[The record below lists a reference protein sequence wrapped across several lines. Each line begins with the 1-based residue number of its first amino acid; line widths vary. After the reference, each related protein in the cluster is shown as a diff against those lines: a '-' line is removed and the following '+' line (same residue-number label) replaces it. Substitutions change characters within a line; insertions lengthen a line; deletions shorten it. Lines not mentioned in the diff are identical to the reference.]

1 LANASNGPVMIGF
14 VNANY
19 VPATSTPN
27 GAFLATPL
35 NYTSISAL
43 RTRLA
48 AINGALYTSAML
60 DIMSVNDMVY
70 ALRMNDDKTTISN
83 YQP

>member
-1 LANASNGPVMIGF
+1 MANSSNGPVNLGF
-14 VNANY
+14 VNATWVAPSGSNGSFLGTPANY
-19 VPATSTPN
+19 S
-27 GAFLATPL
+27 
-35 NYTSISAL
+35 SISAM

-48 AINGALYTSAML
+48 AINGTLYTSAEL
-60 DIMSVNDMVY
+60 DRMTTNDMVY